1 MPQDTFII
9 TLPPRQL
16 PALRSWQ
23 ATPAHLAYRLGPG
36 PHLFRA
42 DSTTPKGGLM
52 VIDDRDFDGLGPTGP
67 LCQEIMR
74 ECQARGFSGAIL
86 DFENRLPPLEQTAS
100 QLDEQFSRRG
110 WSLYVTEGYAP
121 SAPHARVMIP
131 SALSGGSLQRRLEE
145 ALERFGESRTALAL
159 EKVAEDF
166 FLPSP
171 TGSGQPLTEQE
182 LEALKQRLSPSIFF
196 SGDLCARYFT
206 YMSRDNGAHFVLF
219 DDGDTLR
226 RKLDVAR
233 QLNIRVEIADKA
245 LARISGKANCFA
257 AARRCVSVMAASLHL
272 LFYRIPY
279 KAAVFQRQ
287 SRNSIGL
294 TSSIPIADTDAVPY

>member
-74 ECQARGFSGAIL
+74 ECQARGFSGAIM
-86 DFENRLPPLEQTAS
+86 DFENSLPPMEQTAS

-206 YMSRDNGAHFVLF
+206 YMSRENGAHFVLF
-219 DDGDTLR
+219 DDSDTLR
-226 RKLDVAR
+226 RKVEVGRKLGVCTFLIPWETASPCAAQLGIQRRPEPR
-233 QLNIRVEIADKA
+233 QQGQRSL
-245 LARISGKANCFA
+245 
-257 AARRCVSVMAASLHL
+257 RR
-272 LFYRIPY
+272 
-279 KAAVFQRQ
+279 
-287 SRNSIGL
+287 
-294 TSSIPIADTDAVPY
+294 